1 MKTISRLILSVIL
14 AIMLTTLPI
23 VQKSQPLPFAFAQDG
38 VENDEPVKI
47 EGFYQE
53 PQAEQPK
60 AKINATLTVGN
71 SCSYSSIAGAIS
83 VAGDGDL
90 ILVEGGRTFY
100 EHDLIIYNKDLTI
113 QGGYNGCASGSS
125 DPTTINANA
134 LSFVIEV
141 KGANVNLTNLII
153 TNGLTSNGGGIRAID
168 DGSVGSN
175 VTLDNTKVFQNQAI
189 HGGGIYI
196 SPSSSVTLTN
206 DTDISYN
213 LATSN
218 GGGARV
224 WGQLIGHDWNSKIS
238 DNQSPRGGG
247 ISVPGGEIDFIGS
260 HVLHNQATLNGG
272 GIHVYEGGVLNIGGS
287 SNINQNSAEMG
298 AGIYADFATI
308 ESTSMVMHSNTATSL
323 GGGIY
328 LNNGSVLT
336 GTNIDLGYIDYANP
350 DLRKN
355 RAVNGAGLF
364 VDNTST
370 ANFSGNIVN
379 NHADN
384 HGGSI
389 YMSATSGNVTISNS
403 SINTN
408 TSDNEGGAAFVYG
421 GILKLFGPLTIEHNT
436 ASNYGGAIAVHNI
449 GSAEILASG
458 GNISI
463 HDNNS
468 ARGGAFYLHNNNT
481 LKLHAI
487 SSYPLEIFD
496 NTASVYG
503 GAGFADDSGYFDNY
517 GQVKIYR
524 NSALDGGAFYL
535 TGGSKIWLDDYSFTF
550 PEIFDNSAANG
561 GAIYALN
568 SPLVRFDGAIVGS
581 ELGGNQATTGHGG
594 ALYLESSIMTAQ
606 NTAFINNQ
614 AADHGGAIYAQDSSL
629 TIDANLNTPA
639 VNTLAERHDET
650 LDGSFIQASACN
662 PLTRECSVFAG
673 NIANSD
679 PGNDVGYG
687 GAIYLYESTML
698 MSQTYLH
705 DNMAYYGGAIYQI
718 GTSSASTI
726 SNSLIHHNTV
736 ALALGAGIRRHGGTF
751 NLIQVTI
758 TDNTGGSG
766 FSGEATSASN
776 SIAWESLYP
785 GFSTAPLSYAC
796 NIDNGAY
803 AGPSIDPLFINPGV
817 GRNYHLMSESPA
829 VDACLTGE
837 PVDLENYPRPIGADY
852 NMGAFEKI
860 GYPVYLPILLR

>member
-14 AIMLTTLPI
+14 AIMLITLPI
-23 VQKSQPLPFAFAQDG
+23 GQKSQPLQSAFAQDG

-47 EGFYQE
+47 EGFNQE

-60 AKINATLTVGN
+60 VKINATLTVGN
-71 SCSYSSIAGAIS
+71 SCSYSSIAGAIA

-113 QGGYNGCASGSS
+113 QGGYDGCASASS
-125 DPTTINANA
+125 EPTTINANA
-134 LSFVIEV
+134 LGFVIEV
-141 KGANVNLTNLII
+141 KGANVNLTNLVI
-153 TNGLTSNGGGIRAID
+153 TNGSTTNGGGIRAID
-168 DGSVGSN
+168 DVSVGSN
-175 VTLDNTKVFQNQAI
+175 VTLDNTKVDLNQAVN
-189 HGGGIYI
+189 GGGIYI
-196 SPSSSVTLTN
+196 SQNSIITLTN
-206 DTDISYN
+206 DSDITHNS
-213 LATSN
+213 ATSN

-224 WGQLIGHDWNSKIS
+224 WGKLIGHDWNSKIS
-238 DNQSPRGGG
+238 DNQAPYGGG
-247 ISVPGGEIDFIGS
+247 ISVPDGELDFSGS
-260 HVLHNQATLNGG
+260 HVIHNQATINGG

-287 SNINQNSAEMG
+287 SNISQNSAEMG

-308 ESTSMVMHSNTATSL
+308 GSTSMVLHSNTATL
-323 GGGIY
+323 FGGGIY

-336 GTNIDLGYIDYANP
+336 GSNIHLGYIFTNP
-350 DLRKN
+350 DLGKN

-370 ANFSGNIVN
+370 ANFSGVIVN
-379 NHADN
+379 NYADN

-408 TSDNEGGAAFVYG
+408 TSGNEGGAAFVYG
-421 GILKLFGPLTIEHNT
+421 GILKLTGPLTIENNT
-436 ASNYGGAIAVHNI
+436 ATNYGGAIAVHNV

-468 ARGGAFYLHNNNT
+468 ARGGAFYLHNNDT

-496 NTASVYG
+496 NTASVSG
-503 GAGFADDSGYFDNY
+503 GAGFADDGGYFDNY
-517 GQVKIYR
+517 GQVRIYG

-581 ELGGNQATTGHGG
+581 ELGGNQATWHGG

-614 AADHGGAIYAQDSSL
+614 AADHGGAIYALNSPL
-629 TIDANLNTPA
+629 TISANLNTPA
-639 VNTLAERHDET
+639 INTFTETHDQT
-650 LDGSFIQASACN
+650 LDDSFVQASACN
-662 PLTRECSVFAG
+662 PLTKECSVFAG
-673 NIANSD
+673 NVADSNLDNI
-679 PGNDVGYG
+679 GQG
-687 GAIYLYESTML
+687 GAIYLNESLMS

-705 DNMAYYGGAIYQI
+705 DNMAYYGGAIYQT
-718 GTSSASTI
+718 GSTSASTV

-736 ALALGAGIRRHGGTF
+736 SVALGAGIRKQNGTF

-776 SIAWESLYP
+776 TIAWEILYP
-785 GFSTAPLSYAC
+785 GFSIAPLSYAC
-796 NIDNGAY
+796 NIDNGAF
-803 AGPSIDPLFINPGV
+803 AGPSLDPLFMNPGV
-817 GRNYHLMSESPA
+817 GRNYHLLSGSPA

-837 PVDLENYPRPIGADY
+837 PVDLENYLRPIGAGY

-860 GYPVYLPILLR
+860 AYPVYLPILLR